1 MSSIEVFEERCIG
14 AGNCADVAAK
24 YFGLKDSDGTVVLL
38 QGKVDQGD
46 DALVDRAAG
55 ICPVGAI
62 EIHHA

>member
-1 MSSIEVFEERCIG
+1 M
-14 AGNCADVAAK
+14 AAK